1 MSWIERHL
9 VKEALAELADA
20 SFQQRVWLAET
31 GPEVGSVVE
40 ATSQLLDDSGLGD
53 AIDAGHELVFT
64 AEVDE
69 LLGALAV
76 KLRPLTSGARSP
88 SEILADE
95 RMLDVRALAAEAL
108 FGIVRLEA
116 RESRTLE
123 P

>member
-20 SFQQRVWLAET
+20 SFQQRVWLAEA

-40 ATSQLLDDSGLGD
+40 ATSQLFDDSGLGD
-53 AIDAGHELVFT
+53 AIDAGDELVFA

-69 LLGALAV
+69 LLGALEV

-108 FGIVRLEA
+108 FGIVRLL
-116 RESRTLE
+116 SLIHI
-123 P
+123 